1 MSVVSPNAKWA
12 EAAQPDDLRFGGAK
26 LPRRSRAPSTR
37 LESTIPVDA
46 VLKPRS
52 PSVSHAILEAA
63 AKEVQ
68 AVVVNKPSE
77 SSLARAVRRDESVIA
92 EAARLRQSRL
102 QRLELRSLPRRSWER
117 LSRAVTGL
125 LDRVSA
131 LPTGQKRLLVAVPYG
146 LALVLV
152 LVIVMLQVF
161 DRRAP
166 EEPLPGRVPPARAA
180 AALAL
185 PDPPVPAVPAP
196 AVPAPAELKPAPA
209 PPAAPRAPEPAV
221 AEVLRRLPVKSALFA
236 SPKKGAVK
244 TAALPPGT
252 ALITYPT
259 IAAPEGWILARKLE
273 GEVGYLRKKH
283 LDAQPE
289 PETAAVPRPV
299 KAVEP
304 RKVAEPKPAP
314 TLTSGRGERAPA
326 PEPKSTLKKHDDLT
340 ADDLLAPAK
349 KRR

>member
-1 MSVVSPNAKWA
+1 MIVVSPNAKWA

-26 LPRRSRAPSTR
+26 MARRSRAQSAR
-37 LESTIPVDA
+37 VESTIPVDA
-46 VLKPRS
+46 VLKARS
-52 PSVSHAILEAA
+52 PSVSQAILEAA

-68 AVVVNKPSE
+68 AVDVNKPSE
-77 SSLARAVRRDESVIA
+77 SSLSRAVRRDESVIA

-102 QRLELRSLPRRSWER
+102 QRLQLRSLPKRAWER
-117 LSRAVTGL
+117 LSAAVTGL
-125 LDRVSA
+125 LDRVAA
-131 LPTGQKRLLVAVPYG
+131 LPTAQKRLLVAVPYG

-152 LVIVMLQVF
+152 LVIVLLQVF
-161 DRRAP
+161 DRRAA
-166 EEPLPGRVPPARAA
+166 EEPLPGRIPPAPAA
-180 AALAL
+180 AAMAL
-185 PDPPVPAVPAP
+185 PDPPVPTVPAAP
-196 AVPAPAELKPAPA
+196 AAAAAPAESKPPPRPA
-209 PPAAPRAPEPAV
+209 EPAV

-289 PETAAVPRPV
+289 PEPAALPRPV
-299 KAVEP
+299 KLAEP
-304 RKVAEPKPAP
+304 RRSAEPKPTA
-314 TLTSGRGERAPA
+314 TLTSPRGERAPA
-326 PEPKSTLKKHDDLT
+326 PEPKSSMKKHDELS
-340 ADDLLAPAK
+340 ADDLLAPPK

>member
-1 MSVVSPNAKWA
+1 MSVVSPNAN
-12 EAAQPDDLRFGGAK
+12 QPDDLRFGGAK

-152 LVIVMLQVF
+152 LVIVLLQVF

-166 EEPLPGRVPPARAA
+166 EEPLPGRVPPAAAA

-185 PDPPVPAVPAP
+185 PDPPVPAVPATT
-196 AVPAPAELKPAPA
+196 ELKPAPP
-209 PPAAPRAPEPAV
+209 PPAPPRAPEPAA

-289 PETAAVPRPV
+289 PETAAAPRPI
-299 KAVEP
+299 KAIEP
-304 RKVAEPKPAP
+304 RRSAEPKPAP

-340 ADDLLAPAK
+340 ADDLLAPPK

>member
-1 MSVVSPNAKWA
+1 
-12 EAAQPDDLRFGGAK
+12 
-26 LPRRSRAPSTR
+26 
-37 LESTIPVDA
+37 
-46 VLKPRS
+46 
-52 PSVSHAILEAA
+52 
-63 AKEVQ
+63 
-68 AVVVNKPSE
+68 
-77 SSLARAVRRDESVIA
+77 
-92 EAARLRQSRL
+92 
-102 QRLELRSLPRRSWER
+102 
-117 LSRAVTGL
+117 
-125 LDRVSA
+125 
-131 LPTGQKRLLVAVPYG
+131 
-146 LALVLV
+146 
-152 LVIVMLQVF
+152 
-161 DRRAP
+161 
-166 EEPLPGRVPPARAA
+166 
-180 AALAL
+180 
-185 PDPPVPAVPAP
+185 
-196 AVPAPAELKPAPA
+196 
-209 PPAAPRAPEPAV
+209 V

-289 PETAAVPRPV
+289 PEMAAVPRPV

-304 RKVAEPKPAP
+304 RRVAEPKAAP